1 MEGGNEIKQ
10 RVRQQYSDKGA
21 AYATSAAHAR
31 GSSLERLVELTQP
44 EPQWQVLDVATG
56 AGHTAHTFAPHV
68 SHVVASDL
76 TRGMLATAG
85 ELAKNRGLNNMSLA
99 VADAEALPF
108 ERGAF
113 DLVTCR
119 IAPHHFPDIARFMA
133 EAQRVLRPGGLLAV
147 VDNVVPG
154 SRLRGKKGR
163 LQREAGRYVNAFE
176 KLRDPSHNRCLSMVE
191 WREAFYNAGFVLQ
204 HEESEAKELD
214 FGEYVARMKVA
225 PDDVVRL
232 KAMLVQAPSEVL
244 DFLTP
249 VFAGDTIK
257 FCLAEALFIGSVES
271 GNR

>member
-1 MEGGNEIKQ
+1 MASGDEVKQ
-10 RVRQQYSDKGA
+10 RVRQQYGDKGE
-21 AYATSAAHAR
+21 AYATSAVHAQ
-31 GSSLERLVELTQP
+31 GSSLERLVELTRP
-44 EPQWQVLDVATG
+44 EPQWRVLDVATG

-68 SHVVASDL
+68 AHVVASDL
-76 TRGMLATAG
+76 TAGMLVKAG
-85 ELAKNRGLNNMSLA
+85 ELAQKRGLSNMSLA
-99 VADAEALPF
+99 VADAEGLPF
-108 ERGAF
+108 GPEAF

-119 IAPHHFPDIARFMA
+119 LAPHHFPDIDRFMT
-133 EAQRVLRPGGLLAV
+133 EARRVLRPGGLLAV

-154 SRLRGKKGR
+154 GRLRGKKGR

-191 WREAFYNAGFVLQ
+191 WREAFYNAGFVLL

-214 FGEYVARMKVA
+214 FGDYVARMKVA

-232 KAMLVQAPSEVL
+232 KAMLVQAPKEVL

-249 VFAGDTIK
+249 LFAGDTIK
-257 FCLAEALFIGSVES
+257 FCLAEALFIGRVES